1 MIVWLGKV
9 TANGSTNSV
18 EFTSI
23 SQSYKRLILT
33 GNFRSNTYTVSNPFS
48 ATGAVQFNGSNAS
61 TYGNTLAG
69 QTMSGGSAS
78 TAVGYSGP
86 AADDKWTTEGI
97 GSGIDF
103 YTATNY
109 GSSTNM
115 TCLWMEIHNYTST
128 TTYQKKGVQ
137 TKFGVLQTGPVF
149 GNYPYLQYET
159 GAVDT
164 SLTAVTSIQFK
175 LNTGSDEWVSGS
187 YWNLYGVSNTN

>member
-86 AADDKWTTEGI
+86 AASDKWTTEGI

-103 YTATNY
+103 YTA
-109 GSSTNM
+109 
-115 TCLWMEIHNYTST
+115 
-128 TTYQKKGVQ
+128 
-137 TKFGVLQTGPVF
+137 
-149 GNYPYLQYET
+149 YLQYET